1 MLASITAAPQIALQQ
16 VNSKPMAVLSVP
28 GMTANDLEDV
38 SLGLSAYWLTNQ
50 QRNDWEAWSEP
61 LLYQL
66 NLLGAPGEP
75 LKLGL
80 EIFQHEANAQHGL
93 AVILRYHPVAGDK
106 SFREKRFE
114 TTTLNAQNGKLL
126 QSVSVLRTRTTDAPW
141 LLVTS
146 DSL

>member
-1 MLASITAAPQIALQQ
+1 MLANITAAPQIALQQ

-28 GMTANDLEDV
+28 GMTANDLEHV
-38 SLGLSAYWLTNQ
+38 SLGLSAYWLTNN

-61 LLYQL
+61 LLYQFY
-66 NLLGAPGEP
+66 LLGSQGDP

-80 EIFQHEANAQHGL
+80 EIFPHEANAQHGL
-93 AVILRYHPVAGDK
+93 AVVLRYHPVAGVTA
-106 SFREKRFE
+106 FREKRFE

-126 QSVSVLRTRTTDAPW
+126 QSVSVLRTRNTDAPW